1 MRELGVHLLFIRFPH
16 GVHWQKKRSVRIIA
30 HYARG
35 FDDGRTRQTE
45 LATGVTS
52 RANLT
57 QERITAM
64 NHFKLLLPKTLWLG
78 TIGVATML
86 LGWTPSCKAQEVSPA
101 IFTDRGVEDV
111 YPAQKPVAKKPA
123 KVQSA
128 THSTPAGHSNQTI
141 GRKQNA
147 HRAAR
152 RRDVV
157 SAPGM

>member
-1 MRELGVHLLFIRFPH
+1 MRELEVHLLFIRFPD
-16 GVHWQKKRSVRIIA
+16 GVPWQKKRSVRIIA

-45 LATGVTS
+45 LATVVIS
-52 RANLT
+52 RAKLT
-57 QERITAM
+57 KERTTTM
-64 NHFKLLLPKTLWLG
+64 NHFELLLPKILWLG

-86 LGWTPSCKAQEVSPA
+86 FGWPPSCKAQEVSPA
-101 IFTDRGVEDV
+101 IFTDGGVEDV
-111 YPAQKPVAKKPA
+111 YPTQKPVAKKPA
-123 KVQSA
+123 KVLSA
-128 THSTPAGHSNQTI
+128 THSTQAGHSNQTI

-147 HRAAR
+147 HRTAR